1 MGQEN
6 VKLHII
12 CMSTNFTFS
21 GCTRI
26 MSLVLM
32 VSLAVLGFLFRKD
45 MSAMEV
51 VCQAIF
57 LSVPVLLPAP
67 LSDDSHRLSFLVSL
81 SVALVVALLYLA
93 AGLRPCSVAVVSA
106 IGVSMFHILR
116 IARKYMSKRNM
127 FLCESV
133 WQDIEDCSTLI
144 MLIMYFMMSSLSFL
158 LDRTASGPF
167 ILLPLAA
174 MLFYV
179 SYYKA
184 YSGRTLLM
192 KPSDERKIRETLS
205 VTASP
210 GPDIDDEMEIPRM
223 NALYTKVLT
232 FMDERQMFLDPDLDI
247 RTLAAALFS
256 NRTYLSRTINAMSGK
271 SFPQFV
277 NTYRVR
283 YALKLIE
290 RNPRLKVN
298 EIASM
303 SGFNS
308 GVTFTMAFKM
318 ALGTTP
324 SAYIAKYVEENVIP
338 GPSRKKEPE
347 Q

>member
-1 MGQEN
+1 
-6 VKLHII
+6 
-12 CMSTNFTFS
+12 MSTNFTFS
-21 GCTRI
+21 GCVRF
-26 MSLVLM
+26 MSLLLM
-32 VSLAVLGFLFRKD
+32 VSLAVLGFLFRED
-45 MSAMEV
+45 LSAIEV
-51 VCQAIF
+51 ICHAIF
-57 LSVPVLLPAP
+57 LSVPVLFPAP
-67 LSDDSHRLSFLVSL
+67 ISEDSHLLSFLISL
-81 SVALVVALLYLA
+81 SVALTVIILYLV
-93 AGLRPCSVAVVSA
+93 AGARPCIVAVVCA
-106 IGVSMFHILR
+106 IGISLYHIMR
-116 IARKYMSKRNM
+116 IVMKYMSKRNM

-133 WQDIEDCSTLI
+133 WKDIEDCSTLI
-144 MLIMYFMMSSLSFL
+144 VIIMYLIISSLSIL
-158 LDRTASGPF
+158 LDRTVSGTM

-174 MLFYV
+174 MLFFV

-192 KPSDERKIRETLS
+192 RSSDERKVRETLA

-210 GPDIDDEMEIPRM
+210 RLDIDDEMEIPRM

-247 RTLAAALFS
+247 RTFAATLFS

-290 RNPRLKVN
+290 RNPRLRVN

-308 GVTFTMAFKM
+308 SVTFTMAFKM

-338 GPSRKKEPE
+338 DPSRKKAPE